1 MPATLTGAGPRGNAM
16 QARAIRLE
24 LLGGFSLVCDGDQV
38 MLPCNAR
45 RVVAY
50 LALQRRPLSRLTVA
64 SSLWLDAPE
73 DRAGSNLRTALWRI
87 REMAGSVVNV
97 QGPAIALVGLVDV
110 DVHELV
116 TASHVLMRGGDT
128 NVDEFDPD
136 LFARELLPDWDE
148 EWLQLERERVRQ
160 LRMHALERISVL
172 LSRLGRHCEAIEV
185 GLAALEA
192 EPLRESAQ
200 RAVIEAHLAEGNRSE
215 AIRLYR
221 SYRQLLADALG
232 VEPSIELRTLV
243 GVEERVLQ

>member
-1 MPATLTGAGPRGNAM
+1 VPASYTGAALAGNVMQPRS
-16 QARAIRLE
+16 IRLE
-24 LLGGFSLVCDGDQV
+24 LLGGFSLVCDSTHV
-38 MLPCNAR
+38 TLPCNAR

-50 LALQRRPLSRLTVA
+50 LALQRRPLSRVSLA
-64 SSLWLDAPE
+64 SSLWMDAPE

-87 REMAGSVVNV
+87 REMAGSVVTV
-97 QGPAIALVGLVDV
+97 QGSAIELAGRVDV
-110 DVHELV
+110 DVRELV

-128 NVDEFDPD
+128 NVDDFNAD

-172 LSRLGRHCEAIEV
+172 LSRLGRYCEAIEV
-185 GLAALEA
+185 GLIAVEA

-200 RAVIEAHLAEGNRSE
+200 FTVIEAHLAEGNRSE

-232 VEPSIELRTLV
+232 VEPSIELRGLV
-243 GVEERVLQ
+243 GVERRVPQ